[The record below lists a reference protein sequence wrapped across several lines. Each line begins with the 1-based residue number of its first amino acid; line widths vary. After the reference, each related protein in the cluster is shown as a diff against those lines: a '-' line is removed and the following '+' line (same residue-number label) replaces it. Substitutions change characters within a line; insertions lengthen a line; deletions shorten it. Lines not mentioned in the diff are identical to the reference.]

1 MNPKLKHT
9 LKKFLPLGFLV
20 TLHNIYSRFLSGFR
34 YVSFLKEWKQ
44 FKKMSK
50 EAGDNRF
57 DLSGKDLF
65 PILHEKSQEHSFD
78 RHYTYHPAWAARKLS
93 EIKPEMHIDIS
104 STLHFSTIVSAF
116 IPVKFYDYRALN
128 IDLSNFSTGAADL
141 LKLPFADASVPS
153 LSCMHT
159 LEHIG
164 LGRYG
169 DPLDPTGDVKAMK
182 ELQRVLSVGGNLL
195 VVVPVGKPVVQFNSQ
210 RIFSYEQVMSSFS
223 GLKVKEFTLLTDDG
237 QLIVNADP
245 ALVEKQ
251 IYGCGCF
258 LFTK

>member
-1 MNPKLKHT
+1 MEAENFEL
-9 LKKFLPLGFLV
+9 
-20 TLHNIYSRFLSGFR
+20 ISGHG
-34 YVSFLKEWKQ
+34 Y
-44 FKKMSK
+44 
-50 EAGDNRF
+50 G
-57 DLSGKDLF
+57 
-65 PILHEKSQEHSFD
+65 
-78 RHYTYHPAWAARKLS
+78 
-93 EIKPEMHIDIS
+93 
-104 STLHFSTIVSAF
+104 
-116 IPVKFYDYRALN
+116 
-128 IDLSNFSTGAADL
+128 
-141 LKLPFADASVPS
+141 
-153 LSCMHT
+153 
-159 LEHIG
+159 
-164 LGRYG
+164 YG